1 MTEDEYLAALLKR
14 NPALDKPDDETI
26 TLRVRGLKAIVRQA
40 FQKGK
45 EAGKPDPYPQQ
56 DYPKDNSAGAVL
68 FEKLFGGRIK

>member
-1 MTEDEYLAALLKR
+1 MTEDEYLEALLKR

-45 EAGKPDPYPQQ
+45 EAGIPDPYPRQE
-56 DYPKDNSAGAVL
+56 PPNDNLAAAML
-68 FEKLFGGRIK
+68 FDKLFGGGVK